1 MNIMREVAELQTE
14 YQRLIDEKRLTKRE
28 ICDLCIP
35 CRDKYGLKDSQALRI
50 IRKEMDLS
58 EMADLLEG
66 RR

>member
-35 CRDKYGLKDSQALRI
+35 FRDKYGLKDSQALRI

>member
-28 ICDLCIP
+28 ICALCIP
-35 CRDKYGLKDSQALRI
+35 FRDKYGLKDSQALRI